1 MLVIHRYAER
11 WETTLM
17 KESTAQV
24 RWLDKLEFV
33 GTDSTKHSLVM
44 SSQDEENATGLK
56 PSNLLLLALG
66 GCTAV
71 DVVNIM
77 RKKRQAMTGLEINV
91 RAEQDENPPWTFR
104 RIHLEYVVRGKGLS
118 EKGLAQAIQ
127 LSEEKYCSV
136 RDSLACE
143 VTSSYRIVEEE

>member
-1 MLVIHRYAER
+1 
-11 WETTLM
+11 M
-17 KESTAQV
+17 KESNAQV
-24 RWLDKLEFV
+24 KWLDKLEFV

-44 SSQDEENATGLK
+44 SSQDEGNATGLK
-56 PSNLLLLALG
+56 PSELLLLAVA

-71 DVVNIM
+71 DVVTIM

-91 RAEQDENPPWTFR
+91 RGEQDENPPWTFR
-104 RIHLEYVVRGKGLS
+104 HIHLEYVVRGKGLS

-136 RDSLACE
+136 RNSLTCE

>member
-1 MLVIHRYAER
+1 
-11 WETTLM
+11 M
-17 KESTAQV
+17 KKSHAQV
-24 RWLDKLEFV
+24 KWLDKLEFV

-56 PSNLLLLALG
+56 PSELLLLALG

-71 DVVNIM
+71 DVVTIM

-91 RAEQDENPPWTFR
+91 SGEQDEDPPWTFR
-104 RIHLEYVVRGKGLS
+104 HIHLEYVVRGKGLS

-136 RDSLACE
+136 KNSLACE

>member
-1 MLVIHRYAER
+1 V
-11 WETTLM
+11 
-17 KESTAQV
+17 KESNAQV
-24 RWLDKLEFV
+24 KWLDKLEFV

-56 PSNLLLLALG
+56 PSDLLLLALG

-71 DVVNIM
+71 DVITIM
-77 RKKRQAMTGLEINV
+77 RKKRQAVTGLEINV
-91 RAEQDENPPWTFR
+91 HGEQDENPPWTFR
-104 RIHLEYVVRGKGLS
+104 HIHLEYVVRGKGLS
-118 EKGLAQAIQ
+118 EKGLTQAIQ

-136 RDSLACE
+136 KNTLACE

>member
-1 MLVIHRYAER
+1 
-11 WETTLM
+11 M
-17 KESTAQV
+17 KESHTQV
-24 RWLDKLEFV
+24 KWLDKLEFV

-44 SSQDEENATGLK
+44 SSQGKENATGLK
-56 PSNLLLLALG
+56 PSDLLPLALG

-71 DVVNIM
+71 DVVVIM
-77 RKKRQAMTGLEINV
+77 RKKRQALTGLEINV

-136 RDSLACE
+136 KNSLACE

>member
-1 MLVIHRYAER
+1 
-11 WETTLM
+11 M
-17 KESTAQV
+17 KESQV
-24 RWLDKLEFV
+24 QLKWVDKLEFV

-56 PSNLLLLALG
+56 PSDLLLLALA

-71 DVVNIM
+71 DVIM
-77 RKKRQAMTGLEINV
+77 IMGKKRQMVTGLEINV
-91 RAEQDENPPWTFR
+91 RGEQDENPPWTFR
-104 RIHLEYVVRGKGLS
+104 HIHLEYVVRGKGLS

-136 RDSLACE
+136 KNSLACE

>member
-1 MLVIHRYAER
+1 
-11 WETTLM
+11 M
-17 KESTAQV
+17 KETHAQV
-24 RWLDKLEFV
+24 KWLDKLQFV
-33 GTDSTKHSLVM
+33 GTDSTKHSLVV
-44 SSQDEENATGLK
+44 SSQDAENATGLK
-56 PSNLLLLALG
+56 PSELLLLALG

-71 DVVNIM
+71 DVVTIM

-91 RAEQDENPPWTFR
+91 RGEQDEAPPWTFR

-136 RDSLACE
+136 RNSLACE

>member
-1 MLVIHRYAER
+1 
-11 WETTLM
+11 M
-17 KESTAQV
+17 KESHAQIK
-24 RWLDKLEFV
+24 WLDKLEFV

-56 PSNLLLLALG
+56 PSELLLLALG

-71 DVVNIM
+71 DVVAIM

-91 RAEQDENPPWTFR
+91 SGEQDENPPWTFR
-104 RIHLEYVVRGKGLS
+104 HIYLEYVVRGKGLS
-118 EKGLAQAIQ
+118 EKGLAQAIE

-136 RDSLACE
+136 RNSLTCE

>member
-1 MLVIHRYAER
+1 
-11 WETTLM
+11 M
-17 KESTAQV
+17 KESHAQV
-24 RWLDKLEFV
+24 KWLDKLEFV

-56 PSNLLLLALG
+56 PSELLLLALA

-71 DVVNIM
+71 DVVMIM

-91 RAEQDENPPWTFR
+91 RGEQDDNPPWTFR
-104 RIHLEYVVRGKGLS
+104 HIHLEYVVRGKGLS

-127 LSEEKYCSV
+127 ISEEKYCSV
-136 RDSLACE
+136 RNSLTCE

>member
-1 MLVIHRYAER
+1 
-11 WETTLM
+11 M
-17 KESTAQV
+17 KESHTQV
-24 RWLDKLEFV
+24 KWLDKLEFV

-56 PSNLLLLALG
+56 PSDLLSLALA

-71 DVVNIM
+71 DVVGIM
-77 RKKRQAMTGLEINV
+77 RKKRQAMTGLVINV
-91 RAEQDENPPWTFR
+91 RAEQDDDPPWTFR

-136 RDSLACE
+136 RNSLTCE

>member
-1 MLVIHRYAER
+1 
-11 WETTLM
+11 M
-17 KESTAQV
+17 KESHAQIK
-24 RWLDKLEFV
+24 WLDKLEFV

-56 PSNLLLLALG
+56 PSELLLLALG

-71 DVVNIM
+71 DVVTIM

-91 RAEQDENPPWTFR
+91 RGEQDENPPWTFR
-104 RIHLEYVVRGKGLS
+104 HIHLEYVVRGKGLS
-118 EKGLAQAIQ
+118 EKGLAQAIE

-136 RDSLACE
+136 KNSLTCE
-143 VTSSYRIVEEE
+143 VTSSYRIVEEG

>member
-1 MLVIHRYAER
+1 V
-11 WETTLM
+11 
-17 KESTAQV
+17 KESNAQV
-24 RWLDKLEFV
+24 KWLDKLEFV

-44 SSQDEENATGLK
+44 SSQDEGNATGLK
-56 PSNLLLLALG
+56 PSELLLLAVA

-71 DVVNIM
+71 DVVTIM

-91 RAEQDENPPWTFR
+91 RGEQDENPPWTFR
-104 RIHLEYVVRGKGLS
+104 HIHLEYVVRGKGLS

-136 RDSLACE
+136 RNSLTCE

>member
-1 MLVIHRYAER
+1 
-11 WETTLM
+11 M
-17 KESTAQV
+17 KESHAQV
-24 RWLDKLEFV
+24 KWLDKLQFV

-44 SSQDEENATGLK
+44 SSQDAENATGLK
-56 PSNLLLLALG
+56 PSELLLLALG

-71 DVVNIM
+71 DIVTIM
-77 RKKRQAMTGLEINV
+77 RKKRQAVTGLEINV
-91 RAEQDENPPWTFR
+91 RGEQDEDPPWTFR

-118 EKGLAQAIQ
+118 EKGLAQAVQ

-136 RDSLACE
+136 RNSLACE

>member
-1 MLVIHRYAER
+1 
-11 WETTLM
+11 M
-17 KESTAQV
+17 KESHAQV
-24 RWLDKLEFV
+24 KWLAKLEFV

-56 PSNLLLLALG
+56 PSDLLLLALG

-71 DVVNIM
+71 DVITIM
-77 RKKRQAMTGLEINV
+77 RKKRQAVTGLEINV
-91 RAEQDENPPWTFR
+91 HGEQDENSPWTFR
-104 RIHLEYVVRGKGLS
+104 HIHLEYVVRGKGLS

-136 RDSLACE
+136 KNTVACE

>member
-1 MLVIHRYAER
+1 
-11 WETTLM
+11 M
-17 KESTAQV
+17 KESHAQV
-24 RWLDKLEFV
+24 KWLDKLEFV

-56 PSNLLLLALG
+56 PSDLLLLALG

-71 DVVNIM
+71 DVVTIM
-77 RKKRQAMTGLEINV
+77 CKKRQAVTGLEINV
-91 RAEQDENPPWTFR
+91 HGEQDENPPWTFR
-104 RIHLEYVVRGKGLS
+104 HIHLEYVVRGKGLS

-136 RDSLACE
+136 KNTLACE

>member
-1 MLVIHRYAER
+1 
-11 WETTLM
+11 M
-17 KESTAQV
+17 KESHAQV
-24 RWLDKLEFV
+24 KWLAKLEFV

-56 PSNLLLLALG
+56 PSDLLLLALG

-71 DVVNIM
+71 DVITIM
-77 RKKRQAMTGLEINV
+77 RKKRQAVTGLEINV
-91 RAEQDENPPWTFR
+91 HGEQDENPPWTFR
-104 RIHLEYVVRGKGLS
+104 HIHLEYVVRGKGLS

-136 RDSLACE
+136 RNTVACE

>member
-1 MLVIHRYAER
+1 
-11 WETTLM
+11 M
-17 KESTAQV
+17 KESHTQV
-24 RWLDKLEFV
+24 KWLDKLEFV

-44 SSQDEENATGLK
+44 SSQDKENATGLK
-56 PSNLLLLALG
+56 PSDLLSLALA

-71 DVVNIM
+71 DVVIIL
-77 RKKRQAMTGLEINV
+77 RKKRQALTGLEINV
-91 RAEQDENPPWTFR
+91 RAEQDEDPPWTFR

-127 LSEEKYCSV
+127 LSEERYCSV
-136 RDSLACE
+136 RSSLACE